1 MRTKLKLFL
10 TMLFLI
16 LLVDMSPGLAFSS
29 EQKTPAEVIPFIKK
43 TESLLYFTT
52 ADLNGDGLQDYLLI
66 LEEPGSEE
74 DGNLRELVILTR
86 QDDRSLQ
93 LAKRNRKM
101 VYCSKCGGGW
111 GDPFDSENVITDT
124 KTFSVDNY
132 GGGGFRWSEG
142 FKFNYSRRD
151 RTWQLVEVTISTFNV
166 NELDSEKTKIYR
178 PPKDFGK
185 IDIED
190 FDPANFLGVGP
201 R

>member
-1 MRTKLKLFL
+1 MRTNLKLLL
-10 TMLFLI
+10 TVLFSI
-16 LLVDMSPGLAFSS
+16 VLVKLYPGLALSS
-29 EQKTPAEVIPFIKK
+29 GQKTPADIIPFIRG
-43 TESLLYFTT
+43 TESLLYFAT

-66 LEEPGSEE
+66 LEKPGSEE
-74 DGNLRELVILTR
+74 DGNLRELVILTK
-86 QDDRSLQ
+86 QKDRSLQ
-93 LAKRNRKM
+93 LAKRNGKI

-111 GDPFDSENVITDT
+111 GDPFNSDNVIADT

-151 RTWQLVEVTISTFNV
+151 RTWQLVEATVSTFNINDV
-166 NELDSEKTKIYR
+166 DNEKTKTYR

-185 IDIED
+185 IDIAD